1 MLKKYVKNTIK
12 KLANTNGNTDGIF
25 SSVYCDDLYCQN
37 FPSLHPSVNTDM
49 KILSIYTVRIVVVN
63 KE

>member
-12 KLANTNGNTDGIF
+12 NLANANGNTDGIF
-25 SSVYCDDLYCQN
+25 SSVYCDDLYRQN
-37 FPSLHPSVNTDM
+37 FPSLHPLINTDK
-49 KILSIYTVRIVVVN
+49 KILSIYTVRIVVGN